1 MEPTIEVDVKPYPT
15 EVTETK
21 SEQLELEPEDFKPF
35 EAQPETPK
43 DFIIPIAIVMGSTFG
58 LGLLIGTVLCWSIS
72 KKKINVS

>member
-21 SEQLELEPEDFKPF
+21 SEPLELEPEDFKPF
-35 EAQPETPK
+35 AAPPETPK
-43 DFIIPIAIVMGSTFG
+43 DFIVPIAIVMGSTFG